1 MKNSILNI
9 IIILLILLS
18 LLLIILGINNIYKG
32 EIISGIVIVG
42 LNALNAWSLI
52 NCYTYFKNK

>member
-32 EIISGIVIVG
+32 EIISGIVIVV
-42 LNALNAWSLI
+42 LNAWSLN